1 MRTIR
6 RLAAI
11 QIYTLIELNMSKKEN
26 KITRVLCIDHEGGRG
41 GSSKSLFE
49 SLNAIDRQRIITTV
63 WCRRDSHL
71 LAGYKKL
78 GIATRIVPDWPR
90 FTPLDRILPSLL
102 ALMVSTFQFIR
113 FFIWRQALLHE
124 LRANFDVVHF
134 NHENLFPLA
143 WLIRRFA
150 NMPISMHVRTVQFDT
165 ALSRWQTKLISRT
178 ADYLFFI
185 SANEQRTFQS
195 RGGRTDRQAV
205 LINIVNPVEDGSP
218 KLSLP
223 QGDNLIVASVGN
235 FSLEQGTDRLMEL
248 ARILKDWNRTD
259 IHFLVAGQM
268 SLPSR
273 MRRQLP
279 HEARSARTLSEYA
292 KMAGLDDYFTFLG
305 HISNPQAVLAT
316 ANVGIKLNRLKSN
329 WGRDM
334 LEALAAGVPIIAV
347 GTDRTFVRPGD
358 TGLLFDDFQAEEIC
372 QALIDLKDSP
382 AELVSMRLRAK
393 TFAQEVIDPQAHG
406 NTLMGQ
412 WQEMHRNGRAAL

>member
-1 MRTIR
+1 
-6 RLAAI
+6 
-11 QIYTLIELNMSKKEN
+11 MSEKEQE
-26 KITRVLCIDHEGGRG
+26 ITRVLCIDHEGGRG

-49 SLNAIDRQRIITTV
+49 SLNTIDRQRIIATV

-71 LAGYKKL
+71 LASYEIL

-113 FFIWRQALLHE
+113 FFLRRQALLRE

-143 WLIRRFA
+143 WLIRRYA
-150 NMPISMHVRTVQFDT
+150 NMPISMHIRTVQFDT
-165 ALSRWQTKLISRT
+165 ALSRWQTRLISRI
-178 ADYLFFI
+178 ADHLFFI

-205 LINIVNPVEDGSP
+205 LTNIVNPVESDGLKTP
-218 KLSLP
+218 LP
-223 QGDNLIVASVGN
+223 RGNKLIVASIGN
-235 FSLEQGTDRLMEL
+235 FSLEQGTDRLIEL
-248 ARILKDWNRTD
+248 ARILNDWNRTD
-259 IHFLVAGQM
+259 IHFVVAGQM
-268 SLPSR
+268 SLPPR

-279 HEARSARTLSEYA
+279 LEARSARTLAEYA
-292 KMAGLDDYFTFLG
+292 KMAGLDGYFTFLG
-305 HISNPQAVLAT
+305 HIGNPQSVLA
-316 ANVGIKLNRLKSN
+316 AAKVGIKLNRLKSN

-334 LEALAAGVPIIAV
+334 LEALAAGVPVIAV

-358 TGLLFDDFQAEEIC
+358 TGLLFDDYQAERIC
-372 QALIDLKDSP
+372 QALTRLKDNA
-382 AELVSMRLRAK
+382 AELESMRQRAK

-406 NTLMGQ
+406 NNLMDQ